1 MSSVKPQIACF
12 GGTNMDLHIQSTVP
26 VILRDS
32 NPGHIHTSPGGV
44 MRNIAENCARLGAD
58 VTLLSA
64 VGNDA
69 FGDRIRKASEE
80 AGIRMDAVMVRED
93 CPTSCYMAFMDETG
107 DMLVAANDMRIM
119 DLIGDDYL
127 PQNAG
132 LLRGADAILCD
143 ANPPAERIAQLCEL
157 AAGTPVFADPV
168 SVAKGGKFLSV
179 LDQLYLLKP
188 NRIELQHLS
197 GLPCETDDEIRA
209 AAKSLLDKGLQSIAV
224 SLGSKGCYY
233 ANREGRS
240 FFRKLR
246 PVAEMANA
254 TGAGDAFMAGLACA
268 YARGAAPEDMIDY
281 ALVCGLI
288 AVQSEDTI
296 NPRMSDALVRSTWGQ
311 VHCDIK
317 ENSNGL

>member
-1 MSSVKPQIACF
+1 MKNTDALTRRSASVVCF
-12 GGTNMDLHIQSTVP
+12 GGANMDLHIQSSVP

-44 MRNIAENCARLGAD
+44 MRNIAENCARLG
-58 VTLLSA
+58 VEVILLSS

-69 FGDRIRKASEE
+69 FGDRIVKASEE
-80 AGIRMDAVMVRED
+80 AGIRMDRVLVRDD
-93 CPTSCYMAFMDETG
+93 CPTSCYMAFMDESG

-143 ANPPAERIAQLCEL
+143 ANPPAERIAQLTGL
-157 AAGTPVFADPV
+157 AQGTPVFADPV

-197 GLPCETDDEIRA
+197 GLPCGTDEEIRTA
-209 AAKSLLDKGLQSIAV
+209 AANLLDKGLHAIAV
-224 SLGSKGCYY
+224 SLGSSGCYY
-233 ANREGRS
+233 ADRDGKS

-246 PVAEMANA
+246 PIADMANA

-268 YARGAAPEDMIDY
+268 FVRGAKPEDMVDY
-281 ALVCGLI
+281 ALACGLI

-296 NPRMSDALVRSTWGQ
+296 NPQMSDALVRK
-311 VHCDIK
+311 ILE
-317 ENSNGL
+317 ENDER

>member
-1 MSSVKPQIACF
+1 MSSVKPLIACF
-12 GGTNMDLHIQSTVP
+12 GGANMDLHIQSIVP

-69 FGDRIRKASEE
+69 FGDRIRMASEK

-127 PQNAG
+127 PRNADV
-132 LLRGADAILCD
+132 LRGADVILCD
-143 ANPPAERIAQLCEL
+143 ANPPEARIAQLAEL
-157 AAGTPVFADPV
+157 AAGTPIFADPV

-179 LDQLYLLKP
+179 LDRLHLLKP

-197 GLPCETDDEIRA
+197 GLPCETDEEIRA
-209 AAKSLLDKGLQSIAV
+209 AAASLLDKGLQSIAI

-233 ANREGRS
+233 ADREGRN
-240 FFRKLR
+240 FFRRLK

-268 YARGAAPEDMIDY
+268 CARGAGPEDMIDY
-281 ALVCGLI
+281 ALACGLI

-296 NPRMSDALVRSTWGQ
+296 NPRMSDEAVRK
-311 VHCDIK
+311 ILE
-317 ENSNGL
+317 ENHEL

>member
-1 MSSVKPQIACF
+1 MSCNKPSIACF
-12 GGTNMDLHIQSTVP
+12 GGANMDLHIQSTVP

-69 FGDRIRKASEE
+69 FCDRIRKASEE

-127 PQNAG
+127 PRNADM
-132 LLRGADAILCD
+132 LRKADVILCD
-143 ANPPAERIAQLCEL
+143 ANPPEARIAQLAEL
-157 AAGTPVFADPV
+157 AAGTPIFADPV

-179 LDQLYLLKP
+179 LEKLYLLKP

-197 GLPCETDDEIRA
+197 GLLCETDDEIRTA
-209 AAKSLLDKGLQSIAV
+209 AASLLDKGLQSIAV

-233 ANREGRS
+233 ADREGRS
-240 FFRKLR
+240 FFRRLR
-246 PVAEMANA
+246 TVTDMANA

-281 ALVCGLI
+281 ALACGLI

-296 NPRMSDALVRSTWGQ
+296 NPRMSDALVRE
-311 VHCDIK
+311 ILE
-317 ENSNGL
+317 ENDEL